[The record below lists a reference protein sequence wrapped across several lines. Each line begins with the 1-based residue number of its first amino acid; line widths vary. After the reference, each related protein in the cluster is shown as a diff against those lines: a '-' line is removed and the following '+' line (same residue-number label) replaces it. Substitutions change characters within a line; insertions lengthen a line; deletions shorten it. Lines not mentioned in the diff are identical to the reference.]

1 MAAGYRNDKADCA
14 QPGDREGPS
23 LFYESHKGC
32 KKMARIDTKNG
43 NLEKE
48 IFT

>member
-1 MAAGYRNDKADCA
+1 MAVECKNDKADCA
-14 QPGDREGPS
+14 QSGDREGPS
-23 LFYESHKGC
+23 LFSESNKGC
-32 KKMARIDTKNG
+32 KKMARIDTKND